1 MTRHVLS
8 RIRTACT
15 PRGGERLALVLGL
28 ARALAPPPASSA
40 RSAGAGRAAARRGAL
55 ADGRAPALRRGR
67 CYAFAAPSGPS
78 RMKLAAGKLSSSG
91 ATRSPEPSNRLVTG
105 PLERFERMV
114 RGSPAYAP
122 LVGCSR
128 WEFVGALPISERR
141 YLVRVRVSPPY
152 GSSAPYAAAWP
163 RAVDY

>member
-1 MTRHVLS
+1 MKLR
-8 RIRTACT
+8 
-15 PRGGERLALVLGL
+15 
-28 ARALAPPPASSA
+28 
-40 RSAGAGRAAARRGAL
+40 
-55 ADGRAPALRRGR
+55 PALLLR
-67 CYAFAAPSGPS
+67 CYAFAA
-78 RMKLAAGKLSSSG
+78 
-91 ATRSPEPSNRLVTG
+91 PSNRLVTG

-163 RAVDY
+163 RTVDYTFVLGRQTEPPWEDMWMTEEVMPDFEPPND

>member
-1 MTRHVLS
+1 M
-8 RIRTACT
+8 
-15 PRGGERLALVLGL
+15 RLALVLGL

-40 RSAGAGRAAARRGAL
+40 RSGPAPDVPPRDVAHSQMAALQRS
-55 ADGRAPALRRGR
+55 DVGR
-67 CYAFAAPSGPS
+67 CYAFAA
-78 RMKLAAGKLSSSG
+78 
-91 ATRSPEPSNRLVTG
+91 PSNRLVTG

-163 RAVDY
+163 RTVDYTFVLGRQTEPPWEDMWMTEEVMPDFEPPND

>member
-1 MTRHVLS
+1 M
-8 RIRTACT
+8 
-15 PRGGERLALVLGL
+15 RLALVLGL

-40 RSAGAGRAAARRGAL
+40 RSGPAPDVPPRDVVHSQMAALQRS
-55 ADGRAPALRRGR
+55 DVGR
-67 CYAFAAPSGPS
+67 CYAFAA
-78 RMKLAAGKLSSSG
+78 
-91 ATRSPEPSNRLVTG
+91 PSNRLVTG

-163 RAVDY
+163 RTVDYTFVLGRQTEPPWEDMWMTEEVMPDFEPPND

>member
-1 MTRHVLS
+1 M
-8 RIRTACT
+8 
-15 PRGGERLALVLGL
+15 RLALVLGL

-40 RSAGAGRAAARRGAL
+40 RSGPAPDVPPRDVVHSQMAALQRS
-55 ADGRAPALRRGR
+55 DVGR

-78 RMKLAAGKLSSSG
+78 RMKLRPALLLRCYAFAA
-91 ATRSPEPSNRLVTG
+91 PSNRLVTG

-141 YLVRVRVSPPY
+141 YLVRVRE
-152 GSSAPYAAAWP
+152 
-163 RAVDY
+163 RAVRGRVAAHRRLHVRARAADRAALGGHVDDGGGDARF